1 MTNTDWSQWHDAYA
15 RPDSGLAARLN
26 AVRAEINR
34 RLDQTAPDP
43 VRVISACAGD
53 GRDLLGALAERA
65 DADRVT
71 ALLVEYDAA
80 LATRARSLADALG
93 ARVEVSQ
100 ADAAD
105 SSIYADATPADLV
118 LLCGIFGNI
127 NDDDVRRT
135 IEATPQLC
143 GPGAE
148 VIWTRHRGDPD
159 LTPSIREWFAAAGFD
174 EVAFHAPEAVEWFD
188 KWSVGVH
195 RLAAPPQPLRTGRHW
210 FTFIR

>member
-1 MTNTDWSQWHDAYA
+1 MTDTDWSQWHDAYA
-15 RPDSGLAARLN
+15 RQDSGLAARLN
-26 AVRAEINR
+26 AVRAEISR

-80 LATRARSLADALG
+80 LAARARTLADALG
-93 ARVEVSQ
+93 ARVEVRQ
-100 ADAAD
+100 ADAAE
-105 SSIYADATPADLV
+105 SNIYADATPADLV
-118 LLCGIFGNI
+118 LIFGNI

-174 EVAFHAPEAVEWFD
+174 EVAFHAPEAVGWFD

-195 RLAAPPQPLRTGRHW
+195 RLVADPQPLRIGRHW